1 MNLKYFNLLDLSA
14 RSFLVYKF
22 GELVSFIYDL
32 GYRIHLVVLNGVYL
46 EVYKNLFSDDIEKIE
61 VYDSGNDRLHLYAEP
76 VCIKSLF
83 C

>member
-22 GELVSFIYDL
+22 GELVSFIYHY
-32 GYRIHLVVLNGVYL
+32 GFRIHLVALNGVYL
-46 EVYKNLFSDDIEKIE
+46 EVYKNLFSGEIEKIE
-61 VYDSGNDRLHLYAEP
+61 VFNHENERLQLYAEP

-83 C
+83 Q